1 MKKAKMKN
9 IAVIGAGTMGHG
21 IALAFSI
28 GGYNVAINDISPEML
43 KLAKELNQGNART
56 FVEAG
61 LMKVEECTEILHK
74 RICYTDDLD
83 RALSGADLVVE
94 AVVEKAE
101 VKKELFRK
109 LDRLAPPDAILAS
122 NTSFLDIYEFVETG
136 RPDKVIIT
144 HWFAP
149 PHIMPL
155 VEIVKGPET
164 SEDTVAATKKV
175 LMEIGKETIV
185 LSKFLPGFLF
195 NRLQSAITMEVYY
208 LLDNGYATAEEI
220 DSVAKTSFGL
230 RTPILGLVQ
239 RLDFNG
245 LDLVQ
250 RNLENK
256 SYQRAPWPGRSK
268 SLDDL
273 VSVGKLGVKSGQGF
287 YDYRD
292 KSLQENLRDR
302 DIKILRLK
310 RFLDELEVF
319 NS

>member
-1 MKKAKMKN
+1 MKK
-9 IAVIGAGTMGHG
+9 IGVIGAGTMGHG
-21 IALAFSI
+21 IALAFSA
-28 GGYNVAINDISPEML
+28 GGYKVAVNDISTDML
-43 KLAKELNQGNART
+43 KRAEELNEGNVRT
-56 FVEAG
+56 LVEAG
-61 LMKVEECTEILHK
+61 LMTPEESLGILRD
-74 RICYTDDLD
+74 RICYTDDLE
-83 RALSGADLVVE
+83 RAVSGADLIVE
-94 AVVEKAE
+94 AIVEKAE
-101 VKKELFRK
+101 IKKKLFAE

-122 NTSFLDIYEFVETG
+122 NTSFLDIYKFVETG

-155 VEIVKGPET
+155 VEIVRGPET
-164 SEDTVAATKKV
+164 SDEAVKAVTGV
-175 LMEIGKETIV
+175 LREIGKETIV
-185 LSKFLPGFLF
+185 LNKFLPGFLV

-220 DSVAKTSFGL
+220 DTVAKAVFGL

-250 RNLENK
+250 RNIENR
-256 SYQRAPWPGRSK
+256 SYERPPWPGHSR

-273 VSVGKLGVKSGQGF
+273 VSEGKLGVKSGQGF
-287 YDYRD
+287 YDYRE
-292 KSLQENLRDR
+292 KNLGETLRRR

-310 RFLDELEVF
+310 RFLDELEA
-319 NS
+319 SETPGA